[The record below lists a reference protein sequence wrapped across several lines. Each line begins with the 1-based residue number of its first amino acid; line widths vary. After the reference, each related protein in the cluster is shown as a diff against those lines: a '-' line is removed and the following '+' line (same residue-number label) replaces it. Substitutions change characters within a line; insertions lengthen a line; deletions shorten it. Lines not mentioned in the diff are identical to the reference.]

1 MPLDADVLIIGAG
14 MSGIGM
20 AIQLIRNFDTRN
32 FEIIE
37 KTSDVGGTWF
47 VNSYPG
53 CGCDVSIILCPHA

>member
-1 MPLDADVLIIGAG
+1 MSLDADVLIIGAG

-37 KTSDVGGTWF
+37 RTSDVGGTWF

>member
-1 MPLDADVLIIGAG
+1 MFLDVDVLIIGA
-14 MSGIGM
+14 GM

-32 FEIIE
+32 LEIIE

-53 CGCDVSIILCPHA
+53 CGCDVSITLCPHA